1 MSNHSNQ
8 TVHAVE
14 VDVLNYFNIFLMV
27 VSVVIAAYVPFETF
41 LIAYAVLGPLHY
53 LTEISWLHDRGYF
66 TNGSRDWIWLVLA
79 TVVMSLGFIVPVGAL
94 PDVTIF
100 SVGFTFVVSA
110 GMVFA
115 TTTISRTLFVL
126 MGAVVGGL
134 ALTWEPFSGLI
145 AVLLPTLIHVYV
157 FTGFFILY
165 GALKG
170 RSFSGILSLI
180 VFLSAPFVCLY
191 GLNTPSG
198 YQPSEYLLNSATPF
212 NGLGDMVIGFFGLP
226 ADREG
231 DLAFMRLM
239 GFAYSYHY
247 LNWFS
252 KTRIIN
258 WHKVSRARIGLIGFV
273 YVAAVGL
280 FAIHYQLG
288 FIVLLTLSLGH
299 VVLEFPLN
307 FKTIASLIGDGLK
320 GVRKRA

>member
-1 MSNHSNQ
+1 MSNSSSQ

-14 VDVLNYFNIFLMV
+14 VDVLNYFNIILMML
-27 VSVVIAAYVPFETF
+27 SVAIAAYVPFETF

-79 TVVMSLGFIVPVGAL
+79 TVVMSVGFIVPVGAL
-94 PDVTIF
+94 PGITIF
-100 SVGFTFVVSA
+100 SIGFTFAVSA
-110 GMVFA
+110 GMVF
-115 TTTISRTLFVL
+115 TTSKPGRVLFAL
-126 MGAVVGGL
+126 IGAVVGGL
-134 ALTWEPFSGLI
+134 ALTWEPFFGLF

-170 RSFSGILSLI
+170 RSFSGILSLV

-191 GLNTPSG
+191 VLSTPSE
-198 YQPSEYLLNSATPF
+198 YQPSEYLLNAASPF
-212 NGLGDMVIGFFGLP
+212 NGLGDMVVGFFGLP
-226 ADREG
+226 EDRSG
-231 DLAFMRLM
+231 VLAFMRLM

-258 WHKVSRARIGLIGFV
+258 WHKVSRARIGLIGCV

-280 FAIHYQLG
+280 YAINYQLG
-288 FIVLLTLSLGH
+288 FVVLLTLSMGH

-307 FKTIASLIGDGLK
+307 FKTIGYLIGDGFK
-320 GVRKRA
+320 GRGKRA